1 MIKVIQFKPNNNLIC
16 YGVHK
21 IDDLTN
27 VILPTPKVKGDD
39 KCHTTRFVTQ
49 PFLA

>member
-27 VILPTPKVKGDD
+27 VILPRGMTNAIQQG
-39 KCHTTRFVTQ
+39 
-49 PFLA
+49 L